1 MPPVPLMVNGLFAML
16 TELLKLV
23 PPLTVRDPSIL
34 VFTLI
39 DAFCRV
45 TSFRVVMPS
54 TFNVPFTDVFAKT
67 ALDPT
72 FNVDPTVKV
81 GKIMLEETYRLPVT
95 LTLPPTLTLFKT
107 DKLVVETLIRVARPA
122 T

>member
-1 MPPVPLMVNGLFAML
+1 MTVSPLRVVSPSAFKVP
-16 TELLKLV
+16 
-23 PPLTVRDPSIL
+23 
-34 VFTLI
+34 LI
-39 DAFCRV
+39 DAFA
-45 TSFRVVMPS
+45 RVVGPS
-54 TFNVPFTDVFAKT
+54 TFNVPFTDAFAKT

-72 FNVDPTVKV
+72 VKV
-81 GKIMLEETYRLPVT
+81 GKIILEETYRLPFT

>member
-1 MPPVPLMVNGLFAML
+1 L
-16 TELLKLV
+16 T
-23 PPLTVRDPSIL
+23 
-34 VFTLI
+34 
-39 DAFCRV
+39 DAFA
-45 TSFRVVMPS
+45 RVVRPS

-81 GKIMLEETYRLPVT
+81 GKIILEETYRLPFT

-122 T
+122 TFNVPLMDVFCSVV